1 MGPHRAMDLG
11 PGADGNLRAALS
23 TELGTR
29 CGPSSGI
36 LQTDRF
42 INGLKGGLL
51 ADESGLGK
59 KVQVIAFLVYLKDRF
74 STPGPHLVAPW
85 TLLFDAWK
93 KASSSC
99 GGNLKRTQVVVKL
112 LVDLVTRESA
122 DKWYLQCHLSCFLL
136 KFHFNAGC

>member
-1 MGPHRAMDLG
+1 MASLWLG
-11 PGADGNLRAALS
+11 QIASGLCEWAADSGNLRAALS
-23 TELGTR
+23 IELGTR
-29 CGPSSGI
+29 CGPSLGS

-85 TLLFDAWK
+85 TLLF
-93 KASSSC
+93 
-99 GGNLKRTQVVVKL
+99 
-112 LVDLVTRESA
+112 EP
-122 DKWYLQCHLSCFLL
+122 
-136 KFHFNAGC
+136 